1 MSAHRRF
8 LRLLESFA
16 IPNISLYL
24 VIGQVAVFGLELA
37 GKKSVLP
44 ILLVPAYV
52 LQGEWWRVFTFV
64 FVPPDAH
71 PVFIAFA
78 WYLFWM
84 MGSALEASWGV
95 GRYNLYLLIG
105 WLLAVAVSFLAP
117 PFSIASNAFIAGS
130 VFLAFAWLAPNF
142 ELAIFFVLPVKI
154 KWLALITWLFYGYT
168 LLDGSSTERLG
179 VLASTGNFL
188 LFFAKDIWLT
198 MRQHKRR
205 MGRDAQRRRED
216 AGTTPLH
223 RCKICGKD
231 SNTHPEM
238 DFRYCS
244 KCADDSCYCPDH
256 IRDHEHVTAAEE
268 KTHPPAHG

>member
-1 MSAHRRF
+1 MSSYRRF

-24 VIGQVAVFGLELA
+24 VIGQVAVFGLEFV
-37 GKKSVLP
+37 GGKSVGP
-44 ILLVPAYV
+44 IVLLPAYV
-52 LQGEWWRVFTFV
+52 LEGEWWRIFTFLL
-64 FVPPDAH
+64 VPPAAH

-105 WLLAVAVSFLAP
+105 WLLTVAVSFLAP
-117 PFSIASNAFIAGS
+117 FAMASNAFIAGS

-142 ELAIFFVLPVKI
+142 ELALFLVLPVKI

-168 LLDGSSTERLG
+168 LLRGDATERLA

-188 LFFAKDIWLT
+188 IFFAKDIWLT
-198 MRQHKRR
+198 ARQHRRR
-205 MGRDAQRRRED
+205 MGRDAQRRREEAD
-216 AGTTPLH
+216 TTPLH
-223 RCKICGKD
+223 RCKICGQD

-244 KCADDSCYCPDH
+244 KCVDDSCYCPDH
-256 IRDHEHVTAAEE
+256 IRNHEHVTAPEGSA
-268 KTHPPAHG
+268 PPAAHG